1 MFFQTL
7 QYILIPAL
15 LGAQI
20 LLTII
25 LHKGDICPGQRG
37 RIHKW
42 LPVLILG
49 WCLIAGVGMTYA
61 MVFAINLIPAIAIAG
76 FYFSVKT
83 SKTRDKGP
91 LIIMALANGFAA
103 ASFVNLALGS
113 GSFTQLFFALIG
125 PFLFGALL
133 THLLLT
139 LARTRLQAF
148 HRLLPISGIIS
159 GIVMVV
165 ILLCQTLSIH
175 EIFLDRMAVKL
186 GIGLGLMLLS
196 LGLWNFHLFNKQAAK
211 WQFLVP
217 ASIIMAISGYYQ
229 FQLFFVM

>member
-49 WCLIAGVGMTYA
+49 WCVIAGVGMTYA
-61 MVFAINLIPAIAIAG
+61 SIFAINFVPAIAIAG
-76 FYFSVKT
+76 FYLSVKT
-83 SKTRDKGP
+83 GKTRDKGP
-91 LIIMALANGFAA
+91 LIVMALANGFAA

-113 GSFTQLFFALIG
+113 GSFTQLFFAVTG

-148 HRLLPISGIIS
+148 HKLLPISGIVS
-159 GIVMVV
+159 GIVMSV
-165 ILLCQTLSIH
+165 ILLCQTLSVH
-175 EIFLDRMAVKL
+175 EIFLDKMAVKL
-186 GIGLGLMLLS
+186 GIALGLMLLS
-196 LGLWNFHLFNKQAAK
+196 IGLWSFHLFKQQAVK
-211 WQFLVP
+211 WQMLVI
-217 ASIIMAISGYYQ
+217 ASVIMAISGYYQ

>member
-61 MVFAINLIPAIAIAG
+61 MFFAINLIPAIAIAG
-76 FYFSVKT
+76 FY
-83 SKTRDKGP
+83 
-91 LIIMALANGFAA
+91 
-103 ASFVNLALGS
+103 
-113 GSFTQLFFALIG
+113 
-125 PFLFGALL
+125 FGALL

>member
-42 LPVLILG
+42 LPVLIVG
-49 WCLIAGVGMTYA
+49 WCTIAGVGMTYTSI
-61 MVFAINLIPAIAIAG
+61 FAINLVPAIAIGG
-76 FYFSVKT
+76 FYLSVKT

-91 LIIMALANGFAA
+91 LIVMALANGFAGA
-103 ASFVNLALGS
+103 GFVNLALGS
-113 GSFTQLFFALIG
+113 GSFTQLFYALVG

-133 THLLLT
+133 AHLLLT

-148 HRLLPISGIIS
+148 HKILPISGIIS
-159 GIVMVV
+159 GIIMSV
-165 ILLCQTLSIH
+165 ILLCQTLSVH
-175 EIFLDRMAVKL
+175 EIFLDRMAIKL
-186 GIGLGLMLLS
+186 GIASGLMLLS
-196 LGLWNFHLFNKQAAK
+196 TALWSFHLFRQEAVK
-211 WQFLVP
+211 WQMLVV
-217 ASIIMAISGYYQ
+217 SSVMMTISGYYQ
-229 FQLFFVM
+229 FQLFFVR